1 MVESAADF
9 LQQSAGDH
17 ARERDARRVNGV
29 QIAWA
34 HHALAF
40 GQRDDA
46 ISVGLYLHD
55 IYATGGRPVAMVNA
69 LWSRPGD
76 AAQPLLDGMATL
88 PNVAFCGTSS
98 ARG

>member
-1 MVESAADF
+1 MVNVS
-9 LQQSAGDH
+9 
-17 ARERDARRVNGV
+17 
-29 QIAWA
+29 
-34 HHALAF
+34 
-40 GQRDDA
+40 
-46 ISVGLYLHD
+46 D

-76 AAQPLLDGMATL
+76 AAPPLLDGMATL